1 MSKVKLTGPWIDPDG
16 KRHKGGD
23 VVDVADHRAREL
35 VRGGRAAPL
44 DDKGKPA
51 DPPAEMATAGKGRA
65 DR

>member
-44 DDKGKPA
+44 DDKGKPVTPA
-51 DPPAEMATAGKGRA
+51 DTAAAGKGGA
-65 DR
+65 DK